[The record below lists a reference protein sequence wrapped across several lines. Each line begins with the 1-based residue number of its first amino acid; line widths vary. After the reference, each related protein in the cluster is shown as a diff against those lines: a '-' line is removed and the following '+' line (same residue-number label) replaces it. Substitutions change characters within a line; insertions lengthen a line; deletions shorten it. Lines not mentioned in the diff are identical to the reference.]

1 MTPIRALAGSRLTL
15 PAFLLALLLVPLAAV
30 AAPAVPAVPAAP
42 AASAT
47 PASDFPTVARVEYVL
62 ECMSRHGG
70 KQEHLYQCSCVIDR
84 IGAQVAYDD
93 YVTMSVALRYQTLEG
108 PRGAEFRD
116 PPAVKSMAAKYKA
129 MQADA
134 ATACMLR

>member
-1 MTPIRALAGSRLTL
+1 MRPIRALLVMRLAL
-15 PAFLLALLLVPLAAV
+15 PALLPVALAAV
-30 AAPAVPAVPAAP
+30 AAPAALAAP
-42 AASAT
+42 ATPAT
-47 PASDFPTVARVEYVL
+47 PAPDFPTVARVEYVL

-93 YVTMSVALRYQTLEG
+93 YVTMSAALRYQTLEG

-116 PPAVKSMAAKYKA
+116 PPSVKSMATKYKA
-129 MQADA
+129 LQADA
-134 ATACMLR
+134 AKDCMLR